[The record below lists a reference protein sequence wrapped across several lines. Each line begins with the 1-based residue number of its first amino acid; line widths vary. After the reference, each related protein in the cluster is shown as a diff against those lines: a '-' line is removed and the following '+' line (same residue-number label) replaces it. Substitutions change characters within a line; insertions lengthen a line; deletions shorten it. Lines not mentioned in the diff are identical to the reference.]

1 MKTERTMIAASAALL
16 IGLSLQAQAANN
28 EVLLVE
34 KGQARAVVCV
44 PAGLMAEDATLP
56 KDAVYIDQSDE
67 IQRRRLRDSVHDLV
81 HYVEEMSGA
90 KLDLLEGLVP
100 ASEKRLPIY
109 VGSLA
114 TEVFGPTAKS
124 YPYQQGWR
132 LVVSDKGIGLIG
144 ESDLAVS
151 YALYEVLHRFGCR
164 WYMPGELGECIPQ
177 SATLALTACDLST
190 TPSTVWRGL
199 WRPSTRSTL
208 GRGFRLP
215 LNTNES
221 FNRRNRQGG
230 LPLWAA
236 HNLEHLITAE
246 QREAHPEWRAII
258 KGQPHPVKLKWTRPE
273 VAETIA
279 KNLIAKLD
287 KEYQPL

>member
-1 MKTERTMIAASAALL
+1 MTFKTLCLL
-16 IGLSLQAQAANN
+16 VVAFVVGSLQAQVVKND
-28 EVLLVE
+28 VVLVE
-34 KGQARAVVCV
+34 KGEARAIVCV
-44 PAGLMAEDATLP
+44 PTGLMSADASLP
-56 KDAVYIDQSDE
+56 LDAVYSDQRDE
-67 IQRRRLRDSVHDLV
+67 IQRRRLRDSVNDLV
-81 HYVEEMSGA
+81 HYVEVMSGA
-90 KLDLLEGLVP
+90 KLEVSEGVVP
-100 ASEKRLPIY
+100 ADEKRLPIY

-114 TEVFGPTAKS
+114 TDVFGPPAKS

-164 WYMPGELGECIPQ
+164 WYMPGELGECIPR
-177 SATLALTACDLST
+177 SETLALKACDLSA
-190 TPSTVWRGL
+190 TPSTVFRSL
-199 WRPSTRSTL
+199 WHPATFSNF
-208 GRGFRLP
+208 GPGYKIRL
-215 LNTNES
+215 NVNEP

-230 LPLWAA
+230 LPLVAA

-258 KGQPHPVKLKWTRPE
+258 KGQPHPIKLKWTRPE